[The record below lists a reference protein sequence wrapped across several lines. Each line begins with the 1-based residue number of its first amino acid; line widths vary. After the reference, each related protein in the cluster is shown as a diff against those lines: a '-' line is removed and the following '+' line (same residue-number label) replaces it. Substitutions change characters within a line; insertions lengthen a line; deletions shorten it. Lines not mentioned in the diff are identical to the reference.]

1 MLNLWSSRTIKI
13 QTGCGSMYVT
23 VARDPETREQKTI
36 FVNLGKA
43 GGCAAAQTET
53 TARMV
58 TLAVENG
65 MKMTDIAEKLR
76 GITCHQSMFHC
87 KSCSDAIGQAIQR
100 DEEEEN
106 KVNEA

>member
-1 MLNLWSSRTIKI
+1 MLNIWASRTIKI

-23 VARDPETREQKTI
+23 VVRDPETREQKTI

-65 MKMTDIAEKLR
+65 AKMTDVAEKLR
-76 GITCHQSMFHC
+76 GIMCHQALYHC
-87 KSCSDAIGQAIQR
+87 KSCSDAIGQAIQK
-100 DEEEEN
+100 DEEEERIL
-106 KVNEA
+106 NEE